1 MHEKNIKQLVVKQ
14 LKKDFPRW
22 HTLTKKEKKKLARDV
37 LEEVVRTYEFNKD
50 ITEPLHVL
58 TGTPAIPEGIIPLGK
73 MEQLITNITRGL
85 FDMNMKRSQMY
96 IKDDELKAIDALL
109 NDTVINTLLSYDAY
123 TPSMHTIHPC
133 HFFRAELLKS
143 LKYPEMSYRRYC
155 TIINHLE
162 SKTER
167 AFVHLSLR
175 KKEKI
180 DHSQLSQFRSRLTVT
195 NLVNMT
201 VYALYL
207 LIQSGKIPYPFTIC
221 GVDSTDCAVPCNA
234 HPLATITVGT
244 KKVRIYSELNADCGP
259 RRNKRNKSAFFVG
272 YRIHTLAAIDPE
284 TGNSIPVCSLIAP
297 ANHHD
302 TLFLSQLVSLS
313 KAMGLQM
320 KIITADEAYRDV
332 AQNESIQKDRGIHV
346 IASPDPHVKVPEHVD
361 ETDYRVYMNEW
372 CEIPMKYAG
381 RTDAG
386 HEFACGD
393 TDNACLHAPLCDKYR
408 EVPLDAG
415 HFGQIPDIIPEVTQA
430 RNMRKHME
438 RTYNLL
444 KHREGIEHIRIT
456 SQQGVMA
463 AVTIAQI
470 AELLLEIAG
479 TRKTEKKEEM
489 QQKLAL
495 AV

>member
-1 MHEKNIKQLVVKQ
+1 MHEKHIKHLIVKQ
-14 LKKDFPRW
+14 LKKDFPYWRR
-22 HTLTKKEKKKLARDV
+22 LPKKQKKNLAKQALDEV
-37 LEEVVRTYEFNKD
+37 ICKYKFDEEVR
-50 ITEPLHVL
+50 EPLHVL

-73 MEQLITNITRGL
+73 MEQLIANITRGL
-85 FDMNMKRSQMY
+85 FDMNTKRSQMY
-96 IKDDELKAIDALL
+96 IRDDELKAIDALL
-109 NDTVINTLLSYDAY
+109 NDTVINALLSYDGY

-155 TIINHLE
+155 TILNNLE
-162 SKTER
+162 NKTER

-272 YRIHTLAAIDPE
+272 YRIHTLAAIDPH
-284 TGNSIPVCSLIAP
+284 TGTAIPVCSLVAP
-297 ANHHD
+297 GNHHD

-332 AQNESIQKDRGIHV
+332 AQNESIQKDNAIHV
-346 IASPDPHVKVPEHVD
+346 IASCDPHVKTPED
-361 ETDYRVYMNEW
+361 TDGKHVYMNEW
-372 CEIPMKYAG
+372 CDIPMEYAG

-456 SQQGVMA
+456 SQQGVTA
-463 AVTIAQI
+463 AVTIAQV

-495 AV
+495 VV

>member
-1 MHEKNIKQLVVKQ
+1 MHEKNIKQQTVKQ
-14 LKKDFPRW
+14 LKKNIPNW
-22 HTLTKKEKKKLARDV
+22 KHLTKKEKKELAKDV
-37 LEEVVRTYEFNKD
+37 LKEVVRTYEFNKD
-50 ITEPLHVL
+50 ITESLHVL
-58 TGTPAIPEGIIPLGK
+58 TGTPAIPEGIIPLDK
-73 MEQLITNITRGL
+73 MEQFIADSTRCL

-96 IKDDELKAIDALL
+96 IKDDELKVIDALL
-109 NDTVINTLLSYDAY
+109 SDTVLNILLSDDAY
-123 TPSMHTIHPC
+123 TPSMRTRHPC

-143 LKYPEMSYRRYC
+143 LKYPEMSYRKYC
-155 TIINHLE
+155 TILNSLE

-175 KKEKI
+175 KKETI
-180 DHSQLSQFRSRLTVT
+180 SHSQLSQFRSRLTAT
-195 NLVNMT
+195 HMVNT
-201 VYALYL
+201 TIYALHI
-207 LIQSGKIPYPFTIC
+207 LIQSGKIPYPFTLC

-234 HPLATITVGT
+234 YPLATITVGD
-244 KKVRIYSELNADCGP
+244 KKVRIYSELNADCGT
-259 RRNKRNKSAFFVG
+259 RRSKRNKSAFFVG

-284 TGNSIPVCSLIAP
+284 TGNSIPVCALIAP

-313 KAMGLQM
+313 KAMGLGM

-332 AQNESIQKDRGIHV
+332 AQNESIQKDTAIHV
-346 IASPDPHVKVPEHVD
+346 IASCDPHVKSPEHVD
-361 ETDYRVYMNEW
+361 ENRVYMNEW
-372 CEIPMKYAG
+372 CDIPMKYAG

-393 TDNACLHAPLCDKYR
+393 TDNICLHASLCDKYR
-408 EVPLDAG
+408 EVSLDAG
-415 HFGQIPDIIPEVTQA
+415 HFGQIPDIIPGVTQV

-438 RTYNLL
+438 KTYNLL

-463 AVTIAQI
+463 VVTIAQI
-470 AELLLEIAG
+470 AELLLEITG
-479 TRKTEKKEEM
+479 TRKTEKKEEI

-495 AV
+495 GV